1 MRRCGWRGPELTPES
16 DLREPGR
23 EQEKSSG
30 QDRWGKCGSDG
41 KRNDGDEVKME
52 FGPREVLVVLGAL
65 LICGIVLDGVRR
77 MRAARRGALRGPRRQ
92 PIFDD
97 DAPEPLNSELPSGG
111 ARVVAVRDDDATA
124 AVGKQLR
131 HHADAAGNRRTGPFH
146 ERQRTYQEAEPQL
159 GDQGRR
165 PDPVVTTELPV
176 EEDADVAGE
185 VLAVDPA
192 GNGEWPRSDEEL
204 RHEEECAPARGEWTA
219 PGEVEP
225 RMVETST
232 VTASGEESPVPES
245 TRSEPTRSE
254 PLIPDDLPLF
264 KGEAAPPPEPGRR
277 GGRRRGRGRES
288 GQEARRAPA
297 DVSLDVVV
305 LHLMAPAD
313 TMFTALP
320 LFDALRE
327 VGLEFGERNIFHRPA
342 KTPGAPSAFS
352 VANAV
357 KPGTFEGSVG
367 DFRTPGLAFFMIV
380 GETSEPLAVFDD
392 MLATA
397 RSVAATLGGDLCD
410 EGRSTLTRQ
419 VIADYRQRLLEHCR
433 RTRSD

>member
-1 MRRCGWRGPELTPES
+1 
-16 DLREPGR
+16 
-23 EQEKSSG
+23 
-30 QDRWGKCGSDG
+30 
-41 KRNDGDEVKME
+41 ME

-97 DAPEPLNSELPSGG
+97 DSREPLNTELPSGG

-131 HHADAAGNRRTGPFH
+131 HHADAAGNRRTGPFR
-146 ERQRTYQEAEPQL
+146 ERQRTHQEAEPQL
-159 GDQGRR
+159 GDQNRW
-165 PDPVVTTELPV
+165 PDPVVAADLPV
-176 EEDADVAGE
+176 EEDADVVGD

-192 GNGEWPRSDEEL
+192 GTGEWPRSDEDL
-204 RHEEECAPARGEWTA
+204 RHEEEFTPVRGERAAT
-219 PGEVEP
+219 GELEP

-232 VTASGEESPVPES
+232 VTASGEAPVPES
-245 TRSEPTRSE
+245 TRSESPGSE

-277 GGRRRGRGRES
+277 GGRRRGKGRQT
-288 GQEARRAPA
+288 GQGAQPAPA

-305 LHLMAPAD
+305 LHLMAPAE

-342 KTPGAPSAFS
+342 KTPGVPPTFS

-380 GETSEPLAVFDD
+380 DETSEPLAVFDD

-397 RSVAATLGGDLCD
+397 RSVAATMGGDLCD

-419 VIADYRQRLLEHCR
+419 VIADYRQRILEHSR